1 MTLRP
6 LPLRGALL
14 LALSSLPLVALAEAT
29 STAPTQQ
36 VPGVYH
42 QRIGALQ
49 VTALFDGV
57 VALGRQEV
65 VDVPPTLVSRLLEGR
80 YVPEDKKG
88 LQTAINAFLI
98 RQGNHLT
105 LVDTGTAQCF
115 GPGLGQ
121 VLGNLRASGV
131 DPAEV
136 DEVLL
141 THAHPDHLCGVLD
154 AQGKPAYPNATVWL
168 SKADADYWLNPAS
181 EATAPKGVRF
191 AFPLARNAVAPYQAS
206 GHLRTFSPGDALPGG
221 AVAMDTHGH
230 TPGHVSYRFD
240 SQGQSL
246 LVWGDVLHFHAVQFA
261 HPEAAFEADSD
272 RTAAIASRRGLLQ
285 QATANGW
292 WVAGA
297 HLPSQAW
304 AMCVARARP
313 MRGCR
318 RSIRRCE
325 GVPTKVGTHRSGS
338 ARLPAGRPEMPYS
351 SPSQPPITPR
361 ASSTPVRSSPE
372 NTCTLT
378 LSP

>member
-1 MTLRP
+1 M
-6 LPLRGALL
+6 
-14 LALSSLPLVALAEAT
+14 
-29 STAPTQQ
+29 
-36 VPGVYH
+36 
-42 QRIGALQ
+42 Q

-141 THAHPDHLCGVLD
+141 TRPSGPPVRRTRRAGQ
-154 AQGKPAYPNATVWL
+154 AGYPNATVWL

-221 AVAMDTHGH
+221 AVAMDTMA
-230 TPGHVSYRFD
+230 TPRPCLLPVPQPGPVTAGMGRCAALPRGAVRASGSGIRGRFGP
-240 SQGQSL
+240 Q
-246 LVWGDVLHFHAVQFA
+246 
-261 HPEAAFEADSD
+261 
-272 RTAAIASRRGLLQ
+272 AIASRRGLLQ

-297 HLPSQAW
+297 HLPFPGLGHVRGEGKAYAW
-304 AMCVARARP
+304 VPA
-313 MRGCR
+313 G
-318 RSIRRCE
+318 IRR
-325 GVPTKVGTHRSGS
+325 
-338 ARLPAGRPEMPYS
+338 
-351 SPSQPPITPR
+351 
-361 ASSTPVRSSPE
+361 
-372 NTCTLT
+372 
-378 LSP
+378 

>member
-6 LPLRGALL
+6 LPLHRALL
-14 LALSSLPLVALAEAT
+14 LALSSLPLAALAETT
-29 STAPTQQ
+29 SPAPTQQ

-42 QRIGALQ
+42 QRVGALQ

-88 LQTAINAFLI
+88 LQTAINAFLV

-168 SKADADYWLNPAS
+168 K
-181 EATAPKGVRF
+181 
-191 AFPLARNAVAPYQAS
+191 
-206 GHLRTFSPGDALPGG
+206 RTPFG
-221 AVAMDTHGH
+221 AVASLAGL
-230 TPGHVSYRFD
+230 
-240 SQGQSL
+240 SQ
-246 LVWGDVLHFHAVQFA
+246 
-261 HPEAAFEADSD
+261 
-272 RTAAIASRRGLLQ
+272 
-285 QATANGW
+285 
-292 WVAGA
+292 
-297 HLPSQAW
+297 
-304 AMCVARARP
+304 
-313 MRGCR
+313 
-318 RSIRRCE
+318 
-325 GVPTKVGTHRSGS
+325 
-338 ARLPAGRPEMPYS
+338 
-351 SPSQPPITPR
+351 
-361 ASSTPVRSSPE
+361 
-372 NTCTLT
+372 
-378 LSP
+378 

>member
-1 MTLRP
+1 MTLRR
-6 LPLRGALL
+6 LPLHATLL
-14 LALSSLPLVALAEAT
+14 LALSSLPLAALAEAT
-29 STAPTQQ
+29 SPAPTRQ

-42 QRIGALQ
+42 QRVGALQ

-88 LQTAINAFLI
+88 LQTAINAFVI

-131 DPAEV
+131 DPTEV

-272 RTAAIASRRGLLQ
+272 RKAATASRRSLLQ

-297 HLPSQAW
+297 HLPF
-304 AMCVARARP
+304 P
-313 MRGCR
+313 GL
-318 RSIRRCE
+318 
-325 GVPTKVGTHRSGS
+325 GH
-338 ARLPAGRPEMPYS
+338 
-351 SPSQPPITPR
+351 
-361 ASSTPVRSSPE
+361 VRSEGQTYAWVPAEYSP
-372 NTCTLT
+372 LK
-378 LSP
+378 

>member
-1 MTLRP
+1 
-6 LPLRGALL
+6 
-14 LALSSLPLVALAEAT
+14 
-29 STAPTQQ
+29 
-36 VPGVYH
+36 
-42 QRIGALQ
+42 
-49 VTALFDGV
+49 
-57 VALGRQEV
+57 
-65 VDVPPTLVSRLLEGR
+65 
-80 YVPEDKKG
+80 
-88 LQTAINAFLI
+88 
-98 RQGNHLT
+98 
-105 LVDTGTAQCF
+105 
-115 GPGLGQ
+115 
-121 VLGNLRASGV
+121 V

-168 SKADADYWLNPAS
+168 SKADADYWLSPAS

-272 RTAAIASRRGLLQ
+272 RKAAIASRRGLLQ

-297 HLPSQAW
+297 HLPFPGLGHVRGEGQAYAW
-304 AMCVARARP
+304 
-313 MRGCR
+313 
-318 RSIRRCE
+318 
-325 GVPTKVGTHRSGS
+325 VP
-338 ARLPAGRPEMPYS
+338 AEYS
-351 SPSQPPITPR
+351 P
-361 ASSTPVRSSPE
+361 
-372 NTCTLT
+372 L
-378 LSP
+378 